1 MRERSSPGF
10 RCANV
15 DSEASSRII
24 RSSSVAFLPN
34 FDEVYQSVERTG
46 GIGSSVSNS
55 NILRTKRHDS
65 HCSLMESA
73 RKSVVET
80 SRQRSLS
87 KHSKRNAI
95 LGEHGFKIQREVIE
109 RVPSDA

>member
-1 MRERSSPGF
+1 MMRSNS
-10 RCANV
+10 AVN
-15 DSEASSRII
+15 
-24 RSSSVAFLPN
+24 LPN
-34 FDEVYQSVERTG
+34 FDEVYKSVERSG
-46 GIGSSVSNS
+46 GIGASVSNA
-55 NILRTKRHDS
+55 NILSRKRHDS

-73 RKSVVET
+73 RKHSLVADT

-109 RVPSDA
+109 TKQNNNTEV

>member
-1 MRERSSPGF
+1 
-10 RCANV
+10 
-15 DSEASSRII
+15 
-24 RSSSVAFLPN
+24 
-34 FDEVYQSVERTG
+34 
-46 GIGSSVSNS
+46 
-55 NILRTKRHDS
+55 
-65 HCSLMESA
+65 MESA